1 MKPHGLRLGCRD
13 SRPDR
18 NTGAAARRNRGARAY
33 PRSRPAIR
41 TGHET
46 PSPSQGQLR
55 GSSSSLVHVWRPSP
69 WTETTASVDS
79 TLGRPYGLGMWTLGL
94 RLIPAVVSVAGPPG
108 IRPGAALITRRSVSS
123 LCLAAASWVASPV
136 RQTVVKTLPPNLPSP
151 PPRVAAWV
159 ACFGDLACWLAG
171 SGDGVCHGR
180 VAPPCRDFG
189 RGKKKGLWPSIAK

>member
-1 MKPHGLRLGCRD
+1 MKPRGLRLGCRD

-18 NTGAAARRNRGARAY
+18 NTGAAARRNRGAHAY
-33 PRSRPAIR
+33 PRSWPAIR

-55 GSSSSLVHVWRPSP
+55 GSSSSSVHVWRPSP

-108 IRPGAALITRRSVSS
+108 IRPRRRSNYSS
-123 LCLAAASWVASPV
+123 ERFLALP
-136 RQTVVKTLPPNLPSP
+136 RRCVVGGITGATNCGKDPSTQLAFTSSTCSRMGSMFWRPRMLVGRLRRWRLPWEGGTA
-151 PPRVAAWV
+151 V
-159 ACFGDLACWLAG
+159 
-171 SGDGVCHGR
+171 
-180 VAPPCRDFG
+180 
-189 RGKKKGLWPSIAK
+189 